1 MNLHI
6 HFVQMFVAMLDAEL
20 PPKIIPQVIMEE
32 MYEKYIIL
40 KVSWDYT
47 DLTDLIAKQAEFN
60 FDILINIVFP

>member
-1 MNLHI
+1 
-6 HFVQMFVAMLDAEL
+6 MFVAMLDAEL